1 MKRFQPLVQRFELP
15 DLSYARKVSTSVAN
29 LVGRL
34 QPKTRS
40 SKATR
45 SYLISALAIAT
56 LTSAIGHRFYN
67 APKLDTGRA
76 APQTI
81 YAPRTATVEDRRA
94 TEEKQRAARKSS
106 ISVLALDQGATQQI
120 RDNLQRHLDQ
130 GDELRRLAGP
140 FPFTKTATLSV
151 GTQTYLRQTSEEEWQ
166 TLLNV
171 VDPTG
176 SFLGAST
183 RTRTKL
189 SDLSNDT
196 QRRAATELLAQPRT
210 PDSRNYIALL
220 ETISQ
225 ARSQYAST
233 LTLLTPGSPDEKT
246 VYDKTLLD
254 ISAADWQQVKA
265 RLPQLVE
272 RIVAQGIPPGLTEA
286 ILENAVRLHV
296 KGFVPPGTESL
307 SVKVLLLSLQ
317 PNLVHDEEQ
326 TRLRAEHAA
335 QLVEPEMIS
344 IREGEI
350 IVRAGEEITTAKFA
364 LLDEFGLSRRG
375 IDWVGLIGFGIL
387 VSGAVVAF
395 WFIER
400 RFHPTMRRRDRVLVW
415 LLSLSAP
422 LVIVLQV
429 PSTNLPA
436 IGLLVGSFYGSPIGI
451 AVTGLLAVLL
461 PFGLQL
467 PWSQL
472 LSSTGAGLLGGWMA
486 GRLRSREELA
496 LLGIGVGLLQGSL
509 YLVLNVASGMVWYTL
524 LGSAALHALIGLA
537 WCIVAIGV
545 SPYLEQVFDLV
556 TTIRLVELANPN
568 CYLLKQLAA
577 KTPGTFQHTLFVATL
592 AEAAARALGCN
603 VELVRTGT
611 LYHDIG
617 KMHDPLGFI
626 ENQMG
631 GPNKHD
637 LIDDPYKSAEIIKK
651 HVTEGLVMARKC
663 RLPKAVQAFIPE
675 HQGTML
681 IAYFY
686 HQAQQRAKQT
696 PNPDGTLPEVCESDF
711 RYDGPIP
718 QTRETGIVML
728 ADSCEAALRSLKE
741 ATYDEALAMINK
753 ILRARWQDNQL
764 INSGLTRE
772 DMSKIATVFV
782 EVWQQF
788 NHQRIAYPKLGGNA
802 QPVLQ
807 AEQSPTAVK

>member
-1 MKRFQPLVQRFELP
+1 MKRFQPLVRRFELP
-15 DLSYARKVSTSVAN
+15 YLKYVGQVSTSLAEMMR
-29 LVGRL
+29 RL
-34 QPKTRS
+34 PHTSKPG
-40 SKATR
+40 KATR
-45 SYLISALAIAT
+45 SYLIAALAVAT

-81 YAPRTATVEDRRA
+81 YAPRTATVEDKRA

-106 ISVLALDQGATQQI
+106 ISVLALDQDVTQQI
-120 RDNLQRHLDQ
+120 RDNLQRQLDY

-140 FPFTKTATLSV
+140 LPFAKTAILSV
-151 GTQTYLRQTSEEEWQ
+151 STQSYLRKASEEDWQ
-166 TLLNV
+166 KLLNIA
-171 VDPTG
+171 DPTG
-176 SFLGAST
+176 SFPGNT
-183 RTRTKL
+183 NRRRMTL
-189 SDLSNDT
+189 SDLADDT
-196 QRRAATELLAQPRT
+196 QRRAAMELLAYPRT
-210 PDSRNYIALL
+210 ADSREYIALL
-220 ETISQ
+220 EAITQ
-225 ARSQYAST
+225 ARSQYSST
-233 LTLLTPGSPDEKT
+233 LNLLGQNSPEEKV
-246 VYDKTLLD
+246 VYDATLLD
-254 ISAADWQQVKA
+254 LSTVDWQQVKVK
-265 RLPQLVE
+265 LPQLAE
-272 RIVAQGIPPGLTEA
+272 RIIAQGISPGLTES
-286 ILENAVRLHV
+286 ILENAVRLQV
-296 KGFVPPGTESL
+296 KGDVPNGTELMSTR
-307 SVKVLLLSLQ
+307 VLLSSLQ
-317 PNLVHDEEQ
+317 PNLVRDEEQ

-335 QLVEPEMIS
+335 QLVEPEMVS

-350 IVRAGEEITTAKFA
+350 IVRAGEEITTGKFA

-375 IDWVGLIGFGIL
+375 IDWTGLIGFGVL
-387 VSGAVVAF
+387 VSGAVVTF
-395 WFIER
+395 WVVER
-400 RFHPTMRRRDRVLVW
+400 RFHPTMRRRDRILIW
-415 LLSLSAP
+415 LLSLSTP
-422 LVIVLQV
+422 LLVALQV

-436 IGLLVGSFYGSPIGI
+436 IGLLVGSFYGSPIGV
-451 AVTGLLAVLL
+451 AVTGLLAILL
-461 PFGLQL
+461 PFGVQI
-467 PWSQL
+467 PWSQM

-496 LLGIGVGLLQGSL
+496 LLGTGVGLLQGSL
-509 YLVLNVASGMVWYTL
+509 YLVFNVASGMVWYTL

-537 WCIVAIGV
+537 WCIVAIGI

-568 CYLLKQLAA
+568 CHLLKQLAA

-637 LIDDPYKSAEIIKK
+637 LINDPYKSVEIIKK
-651 HVTEGLVMARKC
+651 HVSEGIVMARKC

-686 HQAQQRAKQT
+686 HQAQQQAQQN

-711 RYDGPIP
+711 RYDGPTP

-741 ATYDEALAMINK
+741 ATYDEALSMINK
-753 ILRARWQDNQL
+753 ILRARWQDQQL
-764 INSGLTRE
+764 INAGLTRE
-772 DMSKIATVFV
+772 EMSKIAAVFV

-788 NHQRIAYPKLGGNA
+788 NHQRIAYPKMSRSA
-802 QPVLQ
+802 QPLLQ
-807 AEQSPTAVK
+807 PEQSPTAVK